1 MIRHFDLQK
10 GVALLAAVAA
20 IACVAMLLST
30 GLINPDL
37 TASAAL
43 GPDWQCNRIAFVFTT
58 CNRVPGTAVQ
68 SAQIPKQQACTRPRI

>member
-10 GVALLAAVAA
+10 GIALVAAVVA
-20 IACVAMLLST
+20 IACVTMLFST
-30 GLINPDL
+30 GLINADS

-43 GPDWQCNRIAFVFTT
+43 GPDWQCNRIAFVFTS
-58 CNRVPGTAVQ
+58 CNRVPGTTVR